1 LSYRAQ
7 RPSAPLD
14 AFIERLW
21 HCADA
26 PAHARERILPAGT
39 VELVIDLVQ
48 DEIRIYDPASPSR
61 VRTYSGAA
69 VSGTYA
75 RTFLIDSRQHASMMG
90 VHFRPGGAL
99 PFLGIPLDEIANA
112 HVDLEH
118 LWGREASEL
127 RERSMEAGSLTERFE
142 ILEAALVQRLRR
154 RRSRH
159 PATSLALRAFED
171 PLDVS
176 RVRDLARL
184 SGLSQRRFI
193 QLFKAEV
200 GLTPKLYSRLR
211 RFHRAKDRI
220 ATLDGPPGWARFA
233 LDCGY
238 CDQSH
243 MIRDFGAFSGMSPA
257 QYLRRRS
264 DTTMSDHVP
273 EAR

>member
-1 LSYRAQ
+1 MSYRAK

-39 VELVIDLVQ
+39 VELVVDLVQ
-48 DEIRIYDPASPSR
+48 DEVRIYDPVRPSH

-90 VHFRPGGAL
+90 VHFRPGGAF
-99 PFLGIPLDEIANA
+99 PFLGISLHEIADT
-112 HVDLEH
+112 HVDLEV
-118 LWGREASEL
+118 LWGRGAGEL
-127 RERSMEAGSLTERFE
+127 RERLLAAGSLANRFE
-142 ILEAALVQRLRR
+142 VLEAALIHRLRR
-154 RRSRH
+154 GRSRH
-159 PATSLALRAFED
+159 AATSLALRAFED
-171 PLDVS
+171 PLDAA
-176 RVRDLARL
+176 RVRDLAKL

-193 QLFKAEV
+193 ELFKTEV

-211 RFHRAKDRI
+211 RFHRTKQRI
-220 ATLDGPPGWARFA
+220 AMLESQPRWASLA

-238 CDQSH
+238 SDQSH

-257 QYLRRRS
+257 QYLRRRC
-264 DTTMSDHVP
+264 DETMSDHVP